1 MATMGR
7 YCKAYAIDQFRKF
20 KGWEE
25 KIENLAPIENDE
37 DGSQQPRTSLAEDDY
52 LFLQENYVVTDGIFL
67 DEHIVFDS
75 VTPEWKEFCTND
87 LALRSPTTSGS
98 RRRSRWVMRWLRP
111 LRSPPRPSA
120 PASPRRCNSQSYV
133 GRVSS
138 RLLKFAGA

>member
-67 DEHIVFDS
+67 DEHIVFDN

-87 LALRSPTTSGS
+87 LAFEIPDYKRFEETQPVGDEVAAPIAVPTPTVG
-98 RRRSRWVMRWLRP
+98 
-111 LRSPPRPSA
+111 A
-120 PASPRRCNSQSYV
+120 GEPATV
-133 GRVSS
+133 
-138 RLLKFAGA
+138 